1 MATRIVGLDIGRD
14 TVRAVEIENPDKARP
29 VAVRYAEAPL
39 PADSVRSGEVREVNT
54 VAAAIKRLWAQGG
67 FKTRNVVLGMGNQ
80 RVLARDL
87 TVPRMSL
94 KQIRESLPF
103 QVQEMLPVPVGEALL
118 DFYPISEA
126 DGENGPVIHGLLV
139 AAIKESV
146 LANVNAVRQAGLNPV
161 HVDLIPFALTRALL
175 RGPLS
180 RGTVALIDIGASTT
194 NVVISTAGVP
204 QFVRMIPAG
213 GEDITRSLVNSMEFS
228 PQIAEGFKRQ
238 RGLAQFS
245 GGTEQERRATEV
257 VRESAGELLSSLRNT
272 INYFANTQ
280 PTNPIQGIVL
290 SGGGSR
296 LTGLPQA
303 LGDLTRIPV
312 VLADPF
318 SSVDISR
325 AMRAK
330 GASSDE
336 LTMAVAIG
344 LAVGSAA

>member
-14 TVRAVEIENPDKARP
+14 TVRAVEVENPDKAHP
-29 VAVRYAEAPL
+29 VAVRFAEVPL
-39 PADSVRSGEVREVNT
+39 PPDAVRSGEVREINT
-54 VAAAIKRLWAQGG
+54 VAIAIKRLWAQGG

-87 TVPRMSL
+87 TVPRMGL
-94 KQIRESLPF
+94 QQIRESLPF
-103 QVQEMLPVPVGEALL
+103 QVQELLPVPVSEALL
-118 DFYPISEA
+118 DFYPISE
-126 DGENGPVIHGLLV
+126 GEGEHGPVVHGLLI

-161 HVDLIPFALTRALL
+161 HVDLIPFALSRALL
-175 RGPLS
+175 RGPLA

-213 GEDITRSLVNSMEFS
+213 GEDLTRSLVNAMEMS
-228 PQIAEGFKRQ
+228 PQSAEAFKRQ
-238 RGLAQFS
+238 RGLAPVGAAS
-245 GGTEQERRATEV
+245 EQERRAGEV
-257 VRESAGELLSSLRNT
+257 MRESAGELLGSLRNT
-272 INYFANTQ
+272 INYFINTH
-280 PTNPIQGIVL
+280 PNEPIQGIIL

-296 LTGLPQA
+296 LIGLVQA

-318 SSVDISR
+318 ANVDQSR
-325 AMRAK
+325 NLRRATNF
-330 GASSDE
+330 DE
-336 LTMAVAIG
+336 LAMTVSIG
-344 LAVGSAA
+344 LAIGSAA

>member
-1 MATRIVGLDIGRD
+1 MASRIVGLDIGRD

-29 VAVRYAEAPL
+29 VVVRYAEVPL
-39 PADSVRSGEVREVNT
+39 PPDSVRSGEVREVNT
-54 VAAAIKRLWAQGG
+54 VAVAIKRLWAQGG
-67 FKTRNVVLGMGNQ
+67 FKTRDVVLGMGNQ

-103 QVQEMLPVPVGEALL
+103 QVQEMLPVPVSEALL
-118 DFYPISEA
+118 DFYPISEG
-126 DGENGPVIHGLLV
+126 DGENGPVVHGLLV

-175 RGPLS
+175 RGPLA

-213 GEDITRSLVNSMEFS
+213 GEDLTRSLVNSMEFS
-228 PQIAEGFKRQ
+228 PQAAEGFKRQ
-238 RGLAQFS
+238 RGLALFN
-245 GGTEQERRATEV
+245 GGSEQERRASEII
-257 VRESAGELLSSLRNT
+257 RESAGELLSSLRNT
-272 INYFANTQ
+272 INYFANTRH
-280 PTNPIQGIVL
+280 NEPIQGIVL
-290 SGGGSR
+290 SGGGAR
-296 LTGLPQA
+296 LSGLPQA

-318 SSVDISR
+318 SSVDVSKG
-325 AMRAK
+325 MRK
-330 GASSDE
+330 SGSNDE

-344 LAVGSAA
+344 LAIGSAA

>member
-1 MATRIVGLDIGRD
+1 MASRIVGLDLGRD

-29 VAVRYAEAPL
+29 VAVRYAEIPL
-39 PADSVRSGEVREVNT
+39 PPDSVRSGEVREVNT
-54 VAAAIKRLWAQGG
+54 VAAAIKRLWSQGG
-67 FKTRNVVLGMGNQ
+67 FKTRDVVLGMGNQ

-118 DFYPISEA
+118 DFYPISE
-126 DGENGPVIHGLLV
+126 GEGESGPVVHGLLV

-175 RGPLS
+175 RGPLA
-180 RGTVALIDIGASTT
+180 RGTVAIIDIGASTT
-194 NVVISTAGVP
+194 NIVISTAGVP

-213 GEDITRSLVNSMEFS
+213 GEDLTRSLVNSMELS
-228 PQIAEGFKRQ
+228 PQAAEGFKRQ
-238 RGLAQFS
+238 RGLGQFA
-245 GGTEQERRATEV
+245 GGSEQERRAAEV
-257 VRESAGELLSSLRNT
+257 IRESAGELLSSLRNT
-272 INYFANTQ
+272 INYFVNTR
-280 PTNPIQGIVL
+280 PNDPIQGIVL
-290 SGGGSR
+290 SGGGAR
-296 LTGLPQA
+296 LTGLVQA

-318 SSVDISR
+318 SSVEASR
-325 AMRAK
+325 SLRKME
-330 GASSDE
+330 SNDE
-336 LTMAVAIG
+336 LTMSVAIG
-344 LAVGSAA
+344 LAIGSAA